1 MTAKELMK
9 AGRLSEARMVLIE
22 EVKSKP
28 SDVGARTV
36 LFQVLSLLGEWDKAL
51 RHLDMVSTQDP
62 SRAIG
67 VHAYLNNV
75 KAEQERAKV
84 LKGSQLPSVMPEP
97 PEYFPDYLDY
107 LDALN
112 SGRFDD
118 ARAKLALV
126 EAARPVVKGTLN
138 GKPFGGMSETD
149 ARLYPFL
156 EVFVHER
163 YVWIPF
169 EAIREFIVHE
179 PRDSFDLI
187 WVTASIT
194 TWEGLSMNCS
204 MPVTYPGT
212 ADEAD
217 DQLKLGRLTHWE
229 PMGGGL
235 SRGMGQH
242 VYSIGDEDV
251 SLLEIRSITFELA
264 GS

>member
-51 RHLDMVSTQDP
+51 RHLDMISTQDP
-62 SRAIG
+62 RRVIG

-75 KAEQERAKV
+75 KAEQERIKV
-84 LKGSQLPSVMPEP
+84 IEGSQLPSVMPEP
-97 PEYFPDYLDY
+97 PSYFPDYLDY
-107 LDALN
+107 LDDLR
-112 SGRFDD
+112 SGKFQD
-118 ARAKLALV
+118 AKAKLALV
-126 EAARPVVKGTLN
+126 EGARPAVLGTFN
-138 GKPFGGMSETD
+138 GKPFGGMSDTD
-149 ARLYPFL
+149 ARLFAFL

-179 PRDSFDLI
+179 PKDSLDLI

-204 MPVTYPGT
+204 MPVIYPGT
-212 ADEAD
+212 CEVQD
-217 DQLKLGRLTHWE
+217 DQLKLGRLTDWA

-235 SRGMGQH
+235 SKGLGQH
-242 VYSIGDEDV
+242 VYAIGDTDV
-251 SLLEIRSITFELA
+251 SILEIRSVNFELA
-264 GS
+264 G